1 MKLALLPI
9 WLALPMLAQVRAT
22 FEPLADAET
31 KRTTGVKDLT
41 LWNVTVE
48 SNQASV
54 NRGDVERLT
63 AFTELRPSMAEDMIR
78 KSSGADGRTLA
89 GKGWDGI
96 APLGGPLLLSWGISA
111 TNYWS
116 IGIGGV
122 VTVGNVVRG
131 LLKGQAPEGTM
142 YLPEF
147 MPDVMACKSGY
158 CGNWLVLTSK
168 IGKPEKVEVGALLSQ
183 QFGIGVGVESKFPIL
198 GAASVAVPLADR
210 QNRVISR
217 DYLASESPRHEA
229 LPPLLA
235 ARSGDT
241 VERALKE
248 GSAHGEPAPIV
259 THPQIPDEDEARAL
273 QIAAWVRER
282 SAMGA
287 GN

>member
-1 MKLALLPI
+1 MRLALLLLACVPI
-9 WLALPMLAQVRAT
+9 WAQVRAT

-96 APLGGPLLLSWGISA
+96 APLGGPMLLSWGISA

-147 MPDVMACKSGY
+147 MPDVMACKGGY

-168 IGKPEKVEVGALLSQ
+168 IGKPEKVEVGSFSAEVLSSRNPQPPAMSGETGDLL
-183 QFGIGVGVESKFPIL
+183 FRCKPING
-198 GAASVAVPLADR
+198 GACSDGSYVTSPAEAVPSWPSDCGC
-210 QNRVISR
+210 I
-217 DYLASESPRHEA
+217 E
-229 LPPLLA
+229 
-235 ARSGDT
+235 
-241 VERALKE
+241 
-248 GSAHGEPAPIV
+248 GEPCGCSEFIGV

-273 QIAAWVRER
+273 QVASWVRER
-282 SAMGA
+282 SAMGVSQ
-287 GN
+287 